1 MEKRI
6 LKVALTNRDS
16 YYQLKDYLEL
26 KSYTQEFQALLRSIE
41 HFYSVDPKAS
51 RVDVEVLKHNI
62 KNTSSSDKQAD
73 FLLQVIDS
81 ALIVDT
87 SADNVTNTILDIAK
101 TQAGNKLAVALANHD
116 DPKNK
121 VRTPELLAEY
131 NKLEELTTP
140 EAMLNDGLEIIDTDF
155 RVLQNEFNKA
165 NLTKIIPKTLSERLD
180 GGLPAGSHTVI
191 FGRPESGKST
201 MAIQLSSGFIQQG
214 KRGIYFINEDRAK
227 AIAARFITN
236 LVGYDKATV
245 SANFEKALALANSR
259 GLDHLRIV
267 ELAPG
272 NFRQIEA
279 CIRKFMPEWIV
290 IDQIRNL
297 QMKADSR
304 VNTLEAAA
312 TEARNV
318 AKRYNLIG
326 ISVTQAGDSATNKE
340 YLDMGD
346 VDFSNTGIPAQ
357 ADLMIGVGVTESLE
371 QAGLRG
377 ISFCKNKI
385 STVHHKFYLKMD
397 AITGRFSDME

>member
-26 KSYTQEFQALLRSIE
+26 KSYTQEFQALLRSID
-41 HFYSVDPKAS
+41 HFYSVDPKATS
-51 RVDVEVLKHNI
+51 VDVDVLKHTI

-81 ALIVDT
+81 AMIVDT
-87 SADNVTNTILDIAK
+87 SSDNVTNTILAIAK

-165 NLTKIIPKTLSERLD
+165 NLTAIIPKTLSDRLD
-180 GGLPAGSHTVI
+180 GGLPSGSHTVI

-245 SANFEKALALANSR
+245 SANFDKALAVANSR

-279 CIRKFMPEWIV
+279 CIRKFSPEWIV

-397 AITGRFSDME
+397 AVTGRFSDLE